1 MAGRA
6 SSVREPPF
14 QIVSSVREP
23 TYQYYVNRA
32 YLEQGLADD
41 HLRFDGGVFNHSP
54 STFEFRTQRIYDF
67 TRSAKAKVRDDMAYA
82 LHNWLRELP
91 VERCLEAFD
100 WLFDHHYYK
109 EYLTDVGLQ
118 KRESMKLLISVNLN
132 QRKRY
137 VAHVQ
142 FSCVS
147 KRNETSIYTVNA
159 TLTCQRYTYFKLRE
173 ADLDEVIKAL
183 QNLQVNE

>member
-1 MAGRA
+1 MAGRT
-6 SSVREPPF
+6 SSVQEPPF

-54 STFEFRTQRIYDF
+54 SAFEFRSRSIYDF
-67 TRSAKAKVRDDMAYA
+67 TRSAKAKVRDDIGGA
-82 LHNWLRELP
+82 LHNWLPQLP

-100 WLFDHHYYK
+100 WLFDYHYYK
-109 EYLTDVGLQ
+109 DYLTDVGRQ
-118 KRESMKLLISVNLN
+118 KRESMNMLISVNLN

-173 ADLDEVIKAL
+173 ADLGDVIKAL
-183 QNLQVNE
+183 QNLQLNE